1 MAFTRG
7 SPSQIGDRQEDR
19 VKHISDYAP
28 VLQFCRHARAT
39 AVHCKFRRPHLL
51 RPHQRWHQ
59 NTGGVE
65 GTERNM
71 GTGVKLRRDVMA
83 AIGREL
89 RVTYADIVAEGLPQR
104 FANILRRLDE
114 SSDEDAKRDEPHLL
128 P

>member
-1 MAFTRG
+1 
-7 SPSQIGDRQEDR
+7 
-19 VKHISDYAP
+19 
-28 VLQFCRHARAT
+28 
-39 AVHCKFRRPHLL
+39 
-51 RPHQRWHQ
+51 
-59 NTGGVE
+59 
-65 GTERNM
+65 M